1 MYNIPTGAPVQK
13 LLTSQKNKKWRKSNV
28 DWADMSSMMY
38 DNAVRQSLRHKKI
51 NYDLFDGK
59 LHLSDMKQVLN
70 PYAIDSDAFT
80 PDNVQYYSILNS
92 PINALIG
99 EEAKRRF
106 EYRAVVSNYNAISRK
121 EESKKQELDGVMM
134 ELIKAEATS
143 EEDFQKKLKDHGKY
157 FALDW
162 QDARERSANF
172 ILSHYIKELDLKV
185 MWNQGFKDVAIC
197 GEELYDF
204 DIVHGEP
211 VIERLNPRKVFI
223 LRNGFSS
230 RAEDS
235 DLIIIQDYW
244 SPGRIMDTYFDE
256 LTSDD
261 VSLLYKQ
268 NTISKVDDMDNID
281 ERSSLIYTPAVG
293 DEANSVDQMI
303 YFAGSMGRTFS
314 NYYDG
319 NGNIRVLRVRWKSA
333 RKVKKL
339 KYYNEKTGEEEYVF
353 VSEDYIPDKSRGE
366 ETTDYW
372 INEAWEGTKIGKD
385 IYVNMRPRKIQYNR
399 INNPSKCH
407 LGVIGHSY
415 NTNHGKPVAIVDRMK
430 PYAYLYTIVSD
441 RLNKAMM
448 RSYGQVLEVDFAKI
462 PDGWNIETYLHFMRQ
477 DGIAATDS
485 FKEGNKGAATGK
497 LAASLNNTTGSV
509 KNLDNSSS
517 ITFHLHLLEWIKNEM
532 FEIAGISKQRQG
544 QISASETVGG
554 IERAVNASS
563 NITEEMFMIHDN
575 VKKRCLECLLETT
588 KIALKNNPKKFQNI
602 SDDYSIA
609 MYEVGG
615 TDFAEADFGI
625 IIDNSSSIT
634 DLDSK
639 LEQLAH
645 AALQNQTLSF
655 STIMK
660 IFTSSSLAEN
670 MKIIEKDE
678 QAMLERKAQEGE
690 QQGKMQ
696 ESAQQHQLQLEQE
709 RSALE
714 QAKMELEDRLNKR
727 DNDTKLMIAGL
738 GVQEPQVE
746 DTSMEESKLNLDR
759 KKHDD
764 EMIQRT
770 RELAEKK
777 RNNMEYEKIDMKK
790 ASAKPATKK

>member
-1 MYNIPTGAPVQK
+1 MYNMPTGAPQQK
-13 LLTSQKNKKWRKSNV
+13 LPASQKNKKWRKSNV

-70 PYAIDSDAFT
+70 PYAIDSDAFI

-92 PINALIG
+92 PINSIIG
-99 EEAKRRF
+99 EESKRRF
-106 EYRAVVSNYNAISRK
+106 EFRAIVSNSNAISEK
-121 EESKKQELDGVMM
+121 EKAKKAELDAVMM
-134 ELIKAEATS
+134 ELIKNDSQS
-143 EEDFQKKLKDHGKY
+143 EEDFQKKLQEHGQY
-157 FALDW
+157 FAYDW

-172 ILSHYIKELDLKV
+172 ILSHYIKELDIKV
-185 MWNQGFKDVAIC
+185 LWNQGFKDVAIC

-230 RAEDS
+230 RVEDS

-244 SPGRIMDTYFDE
+244 SPGRIIDTYFEE
-256 LTSDD
+256 LTPDD
-261 VSLLYKQ
+261 ITLIYKQ

-339 KYYNEKTGEEEYVF
+339 KYYNERTGEEEYMF
-353 VSEDYIPDKSRGE
+353 VDETYVPDKNRGE
-366 ETTDYW
+366 EVTDYW

-385 IYVNMRPRKIQYNR
+385 VYVNMRPRKIQYNR

-415 NTNHGKPVAIVDRMK
+415 NTNHGKPVALVDRMK
-430 PYAYLYTIVSD
+430 PYAYLYTIVAD

-462 PDGWNIETYLHFMRQ
+462 PDGWTIETYLHFMRQ

-497 LAASLNNTTGSV
+497 LAASINNTTGSV
-509 KNLDNSSS
+509 KNLDNSQS

-544 QISASETVGG
+544 QIAASETVGG
-554 IERAVNASS
+554 IERSVNASA
-563 NITEEMFMIHDN
+563 NITEELFMIHDN
-575 VKKRCLECLLETT
+575 VKKRCLECLLETC
-588 KIALKNNPKKFQNI
+588 KIALRNNPKKFQNI
-602 SDDYSIA
+602 SDDYSILS
-609 MYEVGG
+609 YEVGG
-615 TDFAEADFGI
+615 VDFAETDFGI
-625 IIDNSSSIT
+625 IIDNSASVSN
-634 DLDSK
+634 LDQK

-670 MKIIEKDE
+670 MKIIEKNEKDLKE
-678 QAMLERKAQEGE
+678 A
-690 QQGKMQ
+690 KMQ
-696 ESAQQHQLQLEQE
+696 EAQQQQKLQESMQQHQLELEAKREELE
-709 RSALE
+709 R
-714 QAKMELEDRLNKR
+714 AKMELQDRMNQR
-727 DNDTKLMIAGL
+727 DNDTKLIL
-738 GVQEPQVE
+738 GGIKKESEMDNSGE
-746 DTSMEESKLNLDR
+746 DAKLELER

-764 EMIQRT
+764 EMSQRIM
-770 RELAEKK
+770 ELAEKK
-777 RNNMEYEKIDMKK
+777 RANKANEEINMKK
-790 ASAKPATKK
+790 ATAKPKK